1 MSSIFGI
8 LNDKN
13 LLASLQQELLQVENA
28 AHDLINVATVVDG
41 RIEWQEV
48 ADLRGLL
55 SELSLKGHFG
65 IAYKH
70 QQKESDKHHAHLYA
84 NEHLAVVYNG
94 QIENRIELREELMD
108 LGYEFQNRTDDSEL
122 LLRVIN
128 RYLDIGLS
136 PKEAISVSLM
146 RLHGSFIIMALFA
159 EKEEQIIIAR
169 RDHPLAIGLGK
180 DILYVAQDSN
190 FLKPLSQQVIE
201 LSDACPAMLS
211 SIKMG
216 ENASNVTPL

>member
-8 LNDKN
+8 LNENN
-13 LLASLQQELLQVENA
+13 LFASLEQELLQLENGV
-28 AHDLINVATVVDG
+28 HDLINVATVVNG

-48 ADLRGLL
+48 ADLNGLL
-55 SELSLKGHFG
+55 SKLSLNGHFG

-70 QQKESDKHHAHLYA
+70 QQNESDKHHGHLYA

-108 LGYEFQNRTDDSEL
+108 LGYEFQNRTDNSEL
-122 LLRVIN
+122 ILRVIN

-146 RLHGSFIIMALFA
+146 RLHGHFIIMALFA
-159 EKEEQIIIAR
+159 AKEEEIIIAR

-180 DILYVAQDSN
+180 DILYVAQDTEL
-190 FLKPLSQQVIE
+190 LKPLSQQVIQ
-201 LSDACPAMLS
+201 LSEGYPAMLS
-211 SIKMG
+211 SVKMG
-216 ENASNVTPL
+216 

>member
-8 LNDKN
+8 LNENN
-13 LLASLQQELLQVENA
+13 LAASKQQELLQLENG

-48 ADLRGLL
+48 ADLSGLL
-55 SELSLKGHFG
+55 SELSLNGHFG

-70 QQKESDKHHAHLYA
+70 LQKESDKHHAHLYV
-84 NEHLAVVYNG
+84 NEHFAVAYNG
-94 QIENRIELREELMD
+94 QIENRIDLREELMD
-108 LGYEFQNRTDDSEL
+108 LGYEFQSRTDDSEL
-122 LLRVIN
+122 ILRVIN

-159 EKEEQIIIAR
+159 AKEEQIIIAR

-180 DILYVAQDSN
+180 DILYVAQDTDL
-190 FLKPLSQQVIE
+190 LKPLSQQVIQ
-201 LSDACPAMLS
+201 LSEDYPAMLS
-211 SIKMG
+211 SVKM
-216 ENASNVTPL
+216 E